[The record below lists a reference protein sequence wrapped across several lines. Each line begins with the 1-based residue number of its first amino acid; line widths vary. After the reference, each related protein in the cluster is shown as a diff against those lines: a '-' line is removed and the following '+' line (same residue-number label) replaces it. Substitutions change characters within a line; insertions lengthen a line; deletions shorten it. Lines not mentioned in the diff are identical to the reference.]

1 MRRVASV
8 DGRDR
13 RRYGRP
19 LAQSMH
25 GHQLRSLM
33 DSVQPGRSAGLDECI
48 QGHLGAQLRALY
60 QKTLE
65 EPIPDRFLELLHR
78 SDAESQAPGEPGA
91 AGKTG

>member
-25 GHQLRSLM
+25 GHQLRSLL
-33 DSVQPGRSAGLDECI
+33 DSMQPGRSASLDECI

-60 QKTLE
+60 HKTLE
-65 EPIPDRFLELLHR
+65 EPIPERFLELLHR
-78 SDAESQAPGEPGA
+78 SDAESQAPAEPDTVE
-91 AGKTG
+91 K